1 MPSRLLEK
9 VTLAAP
15 GSITGVG
22 DGSVGS
28 LVAAGAAIVA
38 VGAAVGSAVGVAD
51 IAVAAG
57 GVGTAVA
64 VVSSGPS
71 HATAKARSIKLKNET
86 ALLSLISCLMNK
98 GQVLLITK
106 H

>member
-1 MPSRLLEK
+1 M
-9 VTLAAP
+9 
-15 GSITGVG
+15 
-22 DGSVGS
+22 
-28 LVAAGAAIVA
+28 
-38 VGAAVGSAVGVAD
+38 
-51 IAVAAG
+51 AVAAG

-64 VVSSGPS
+64 VVSSGPL

-86 ALLSLISCLMNK
+86 ALLSLISYLMNK